1 MRREPNALLIA
12 ALGSSL
18 LAASL
23 LASCAGA
30 SCPRETFTS
39 APPLLRSFASMRS
52 PARSLRAEARVDR
65 RDTSGRIRGTV
76 LMLLERPD
84 RVRFDAMTQ
93 FGPAAVLTSDGHEF
107 ALVDL
112 RENRFFVGPS
122 CAENIERL
130 LGLPLDGQ
138 DVALFLFGETPLIEA
153 DDEQVVCD
161 GGHYVVT
168 RRATDGTTQV
178 LVLDVRQADV
188 ESPTTEQRLRLRSSE
203 LRDADGAIVW
213 RVRYDDHRVIE
224 DPHDTEV
231 PRRGVAMPFTIH
243 FELPSHDID
252 TLVRFS
258 SIDLNPTIPA
268 DAFHQEP
275 RDGLSI
281 EPVECGL

>member
-1 MRREPNALLIA
+1 MRRETRTLLLGALL
-12 ALGSSL
+12 
-18 LAASL
+18 ASL
-23 LASCAGA
+23 LPSCAGA
-30 SCPRETFTS
+30 SCPRESFTS
-39 APPLLRSFASMRS
+39 APPLLRSFVSMRS
-52 PARSLRAEARVDR
+52 PARAMRAEARVDR
-65 RDTSGRIRGTV
+65 RDETGRIRGTV

-84 RVRFDAMTQ
+84 HVRFDAMTQ

-122 CAENIERL
+122 CADNIERL
-130 LGLPLDGQ
+130 LGLPLDGA
-138 DVALFLFGETPLIEA
+138 DVARFLFGETPLLDA
-153 DDEQVVCD
+153 PDESVVCD

-168 RRATDGTTQV
+168 RRAADGRSQILT
-178 LVLDVRQADV
+178 LDVRQADV
-188 ESPTTEQRLRLRSSE
+188 DSPTTEQRLRLRSSE
-203 LRDADGAIVW
+203 VRGADGALEW

-224 DPHDTEV
+224 DPNDTV
-231 PRRGVAMPFTIH
+231 TPHRGVAMPFTIH
-243 FELPSHDID
+243 FELPAHGID

-258 SIDLNPTIPA
+258 SIELNPSIPA

>member
-1 MRREPNALLIA
+1 MRRDVSALLFCA
-12 ALGSSL
+12 ALSGL
-18 LAASL
+18 CG
-23 LASCAGA
+23 SCAGA
-30 SCPRETFTS
+30 SCPRESFTS
-39 APPLLRSFASMRS
+39 APSILRSFVSMRS

-65 RDTSGRIRGTV
+65 RDETGRIRGTV
-76 LMLLERPD
+76 LMMIERPD

-93 FGPAAVLTSDGHEF
+93 FGPAAVLTSDGEEF

-130 LGLPLDGQ
+130 LGLPLDGA
-138 DVALFLFGETPLIEA
+138 DVARFLFGETPLLPA
-153 DDEQVVCD
+153 SDESVICD

-168 RRATDGTTQV
+168 RHAEDGRTQV
-178 LVLDVRQADV
+178 LSLDVRSADV
-188 ESPTTEQRLRLRSSE
+188 DSPPDQQRLRLRSSE
-203 LRDADGAIVW
+203 VHAADGSLEW
-213 RVRYDDHRVIE
+213 RVRYDDHRVVE
-224 DPHDTEV
+224 DPHDTQT

-243 FELPSHDID
+243 FELPARNID
-252 TLVRFS
+252 TLVRFT
-258 SIDLNPTIPA
+258 SIDLNPSIPA

>member
-1 MRREPNALLIA
+1 MRRDLLV
-12 ALGSSL
+12 LCGL
-18 LAASL
+18 LSGL

-39 APPLLRSFASMRS
+39 AEPLLRSFGSMRS

-65 RDTSGRIRGTV
+65 RDETGRIRGTV

-84 RVRFDAMTQ
+84 HVRFDAMTQ
-93 FGPAAVLTSDGHEF
+93 FGPAAVLTSDGEEF

-130 LGLPLDGQ
+130 LGLPLDGA
-138 DVALFLFGETPLIEA
+138 DVARFLFGETPLIDA
-153 DDEQVVCD
+153 SDEDVVCE
-161 GGHYVVT
+161 GGHYTVT
-168 RRATDGTTQV
+168 RRAEDGRTQV

-188 ESPTTEQRLRLRSSE
+188 LAPATEQRLRLRSSE
-203 LRDADGAIVW
+203 VRTADGAIEW
-213 RVRYDDHRVIE
+213 RVRYDDHRVVE
-224 DPHDTEV
+224 DPRDTET

-243 FELPSHDID
+243 FELPAHGID
-252 TLVRFS
+252 TLVRFG
-258 SIDLNPTIPA
+258 SIDLNPSIPA